1 MLFPSRLCCYPT
13 PCSGPIN
20 SATCSC
26 FLPPVLSFTSWHQL
40 HRGQLSLPHLFSLLS
55 PRLGVLPQA
64 HSPDIYK
71 APARCPRWRPAL
83 SFLELCSHSPNKGDL
98 IKKKSNTFAT
108 RRPLVAS
115 CQVSAWWC
123 HRVDGWTGPSC
134 IVPGGEDMD
143 SVVRFVTAVG
153 K

>member
-98 IKKKSNTFAT
+98 IKKKAT
-108 RRPLVAS
+108 LLL
-115 CQVSAWWC
+115 
-123 HRVDGWTGPSC
+123 
-134 IVPGGEDMD
+134 PGGLWLPAARSQPGGVIGWMD
-143 SVVRFVTAVG
+143 GQAPPALFQEERTWIV
-153 K
+153 